1 MQLWEI
7 LILAIVQGLTEFL
20 PVSSSGHLVVAN
32 AVLEAL
38 GGESV
43 DDLVEVNIALH
54 LGTLLSVLV
63 FYRKEIARL
72 FSKDGQVDCLVAIE
86 LIAQSAAIPLIGKQT
101 PDTAP
106 MAGMLIQIKNYSI
119 TQRSIP
125 INSTLSTRVTV
136 EVQPDSVFVMANGQ
150 VSFNNT
156 VICEGSVTLAV
167 QQ

>member
-1 MQLWEI
+1 MESLNDAHSQAIIDRLPHREPMR
-7 LILAIVQGLTEFL
+7 LIQKVQKLSANETVCETIVNEQ
-20 PVSSSGHLVVAN
+20 
-32 AVLEAL
+32 
-38 GGESV
+38 
-43 DDLVEVNIALH
+43 
-54 LGTLLSVLV
+54 
-63 FYRKEIARL
+63 IARL

-125 INSTLSTRVTV
+125 INSTLNTRVTV